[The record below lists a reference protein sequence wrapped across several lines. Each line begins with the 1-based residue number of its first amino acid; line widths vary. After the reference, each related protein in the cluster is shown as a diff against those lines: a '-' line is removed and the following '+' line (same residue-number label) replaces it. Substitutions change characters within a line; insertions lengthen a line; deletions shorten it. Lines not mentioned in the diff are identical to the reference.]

1 MVLEEILE
9 EFLEGRAGRELRHVG
24 TTAALFLFVVGAAV
38 RSVGRKPVSG
48 REGLLGALGTA
59 KECIDPTGT
68 VFVQG
73 TLWSACSTSPIEAG
87 ATVRVVGVQG
97 LKLTV
102 EKATEGG
109 R

>member
-1 MVLEEILE
+1 
-9 EFLEGRAGRELRHVG
+9 
-24 TTAALFLFVVGAAV
+24 V
-38 RSVGRKPVSG
+38 RSVGRQPVSG

-59 KECIDPTGT
+59 KERIDPTGA

-73 TLWSACSTSPIEAG
+73 TWWSARSATPIEAG

-102 EKATEGG
+102 EKATEEGQPV
-109 R
+109 